1 MPTTEQNFASVCV
14 CQMRSNYYRDIQ
26 LFRYNSHSGIIYIF
40 ANDELQIVIPRNGN
54 WRFLDEAEL

>member
-1 MPTTEQNFASVCV
+1 ML
-14 CQMRSNYYRDIQ
+14 SNYYRDIQ

-40 ANDELQIVIPRNGN
+40 ASDELQIVSPRNGN